1 MTPDDNST
9 SPPWLHNPGVDVA
22 AEKDDPNSNPAHDDE
37 QTDDAAISG
46 EATATSGEATAISGE
61 ATATSDEATA
71 TSAEADVPTPDAE
84 TVDPESADE
93 PEQAAGIL
101 PPVPDSI
108 EQTTFAPQF
117 GQEQFG
123 PFSPPPGG
131 PPGSFAPGG
140 QFPPNQGFPPGGFP
154 PPEHGGPFAPG
165 QGFPSGGFAPPEH
178 GGPFAPPGEQ
188 GQFPPPG
195 EQSYFPPP
203 GEQGQFAPPGGP
215 NEQGYFPPPGG
226 PNEQGYYPPPGGPDG
241 PGYFAPPG
249 EQGGF
254 PPPGGPGEQGH
265 FPPSGGNP
273 AEQGYFS
280 RPGEPGRF
288 APPGDPGQFGP
299 SGGSG
304 EGGYLPPSGGPAD
317 SGRFPPPAGQYPADA
332 TEKYS
337 AAPGDS
343 NSFAP
348 ASYGEMRQET
358 PYGEVRQEIGA
369 DGMVRRV
376 FDEEQSAPSAQEQ
389 PGGAGEQFSWAPP
402 PLPPQPAAPPQPYQ
416 QPQPSRDNWQG
427 GPPQSQPPTGFHQ
440 PPQLPGPPGQSMN
453 ELNLLKRARR
463 SPRSG
468 WRKAVHKVTGG
479 TINPGESPADIIQRE
494 LVERVNQPVRGDYR
508 IAILSLKGGVGKTT
522 TTVGLGST
530 FASSRGD
537 RVIAIDANPDL
548 GTLAHRVP
556 RQTRSTVRNLLEDQ
570 HISRYSDVRAHTSQA
585 PSRLEV
591 LASEQDPAV
600 SEAFSEADYRRA
612 INILQQFYNIILTDC
627 GTGLMHSAMK
637 GVLDLASSLIL
648 VTSPAIDGARSAS
661 ATLDW
666 LEHHGY
672 GKLVERTVVVVNAS
686 RRGASTVDL
695 DQLRKLFLDRT
706 RAVQVVPFD
715 DHLAEGAE
723 IDLEL
728 VGKPTRT
735 ALLELAAM
743 VADDFGYHVP
753 QPPFPGPH
761 TQYSGPQGQY
771 PGPQGGYQQA
781 QYPGS
786 QNPYPGQDPYPSFDR
801 YQG

>member
-1 MTPDDNST
+1 MTAEQEDPTSKPVHDEQADDAEAARADAG
-9 SPPWLHNPGVDVA
+9 SPPAPDT
-22 AEKDDPNSNPAHDDE
+22 ESTDSDSAHE
-37 QTDDAAISG
+37 
-46 EATATSGEATAISGE
+46 
-61 ATATSDEATA
+61 
-71 TSAEADVPTPDAE
+71 
-84 TVDPESADE
+84 
-93 PEQAAGIL
+93 EQAAGIL

-108 EQTTFAPQF
+108 EQTTFQPPY
-117 GQEQFG
+117 GQEQQFG
-123 PFSPPPGG
+123 RFSPPQQPGFAPPGPYG
-131 PPGSFAPGG
+131 PPGSPY
-140 QFPPNQGFPPGGFP
+140 PPNQGFPPGGGFP
-154 PPEHGGPFAPG
+154 MPEQGGPFVPPG
-165 QGFPSGGFAPPEH
+165 EQNQ
-178 GGPFAPPGEQ
+178 FAPPGE

-195 EQSYFPPP
+195 EH
-203 GEQGQFAPPGGP
+203 GQFQP
-215 NEQGYFPPPGG
+215 
-226 PNEQGYYPPPGGPDG
+226 
-241 PGYFAPPG
+241 
-249 EQGGF
+249 
-254 PPPGGPGEQGH
+254 PGEQGH
-265 FPPSGGNP
+265 FPPPGDHGQFPPPGEHGQFLPPGEQFPPPGEHGQFPPPGDQGQFSHPPTGQYAPPPGEP
-273 AEQGYFS
+273 AEQYGS
-280 RPGEPGRF
+280 APGG
-288 APPGDPGQFGP
+288 AGDP
-299 SGGSG
+299 
-304 EGGYLPPSGGPAD
+304 
-317 SGRFPPPAGQYPADA
+317 
-332 TEKYS
+332 
-337 AAPGDS
+337 

-348 ASYGEMRQET
+348 AS
-358 PYGEVRQEIGA
+358 YGEVRQEIGA

-376 FDEEQSAPSAQEQ
+376 FDEDQPPAPPPGPEQSGGGSEQ
-389 PGGAGEQFSWAPP
+389 YSWAPP
-402 PLPPQPAAPPQPYQ
+402 PLPPQQPPRPPQPSYQ
-416 QPQPSRDNWQG
+416 QPPQQQSHDNWQG
-427 GPPQSQPPTGFHQ
+427 GPPQQLPSGFQQHPAQ
-440 PPQLPGPPGQSMN
+440 PGPPGQSIGD
-453 ELNLLKRARR
+453 LNLLKRQRR
-463 SPRSG
+463 APRSG

-479 TINPGESPADIIQRE
+479 AINPGEAPADVVQRE
-494 LVERVNQPVRGDYR
+494 LVDRVNEPVRGDYR

-612 INILQQFYNIILTDC
+612 IGILQQFYNIILTDC

-761 TQYSGPQGQY
+761 TQYSGPQQGGYPSSQGPQGQY
-771 PGPQGGYQQA
+771 PG
-781 QYPGS
+781 S
-786 QNPYPGQDPYPSFDR
+786 YPGQDPYPSHDR
-801 YQG
+801 YPGPQGY

>member
-1 MTPDDNST
+1 M
-9 SPPWLHNPGVDVA
+9 
-22 AEKDDPNSNPAHDDE
+22 
-37 QTDDAAISG
+37 
-46 EATATSGEATAISGE
+46 
-61 ATATSDEATA
+61 
-71 TSAEADVPTPDAE
+71 
-84 TVDPESADE
+84 
-93 PEQAAGIL
+93 PEQ
-101 PPVPDSI
+101 
-108 EQTTFAPQF
+108 
-117 GQEQFG
+117 
-123 PFSPPPGG
+123 
-131 PPGSFAPGG
+131 
-140 QFPPNQGFPPGGFP
+140 
-154 PPEHGGPFAPG
+154 GGPFVPPG
-165 QGFPSGGFAPPEH
+165 EQNQ
-178 GGPFAPPGEQ
+178 FAPPGE

-195 EQSYFPPP
+195 EH
-203 GEQGQFAPPGGP
+203 GQFQP
-215 NEQGYFPPPGG
+215 
-226 PNEQGYYPPPGGPDG
+226 
-241 PGYFAPPG
+241 
-249 EQGGF
+249 
-254 PPPGGPGEQGH
+254 PGEQGH
-265 FPPSGGNP
+265 FPPPGDHGQFPPPGEHGQFLPPGEQFPPPGEHGQFPPPGDQGQFSHPPTGQYAPPPGEP
-273 AEQGYFS
+273 AEQYGS
-280 RPGEPGRF
+280 APGG
-288 APPGDPGQFGP
+288 AGDP
-299 SGGSG
+299 
-304 EGGYLPPSGGPAD
+304 
-317 SGRFPPPAGQYPADA
+317 
-332 TEKYS
+332 
-337 AAPGDS
+337 

-348 ASYGEMRQET
+348 AS
-358 PYGEVRQEIGA
+358 YGEVRQEIGA

-376 FDEEQSAPSAQEQ
+376 FDEDQPPAPPPGPEQSGGGSEQ
-389 PGGAGEQFSWAPP
+389 YSWAPP
-402 PLPPQPAAPPQPYQ
+402 PLPPQQPPRPPQPSYQ
-416 QPQPSRDNWQG
+416 QPPQQQSHDNWQG
-427 GPPQSQPPTGFHQ
+427 GPPQQLPSGFQQHPAQ
-440 PPQLPGPPGQSMN
+440 PGPPGQSIGD
-453 ELNLLKRARR
+453 LNLLKRQRR
-463 SPRSG
+463 APRSG

-479 TINPGESPADIIQRE
+479 AINPGEAPADVVQRE
-494 LVERVNQPVRGDYR
+494 LVDRVNEPVRGDYR

-612 INILQQFYNIILTDC
+612 IGILQQFYNIILTDC

-761 TQYSGPQGQY
+761 TQYSGPQQGGYPSSQGPQGQY
-771 PGPQGGYQQA
+771 PG
-781 QYPGS
+781 S
-786 QNPYPGQDPYPSFDR
+786 YPGQDPYPSHDR
-801 YQG
+801 YPGPQGY